1 MSAAASVWD
10 LCNKFTKHMPTY
22 KTTGVSQLYFL
33 KWIAYRDWEQ
43 NKHGELSH
51 IYLWCILPVCIF
63 LKLRVSK
70 ILDKHICK
78 KILKS
83 LNYIVTLN
91 KMSMTYL
98 DWTQGLDFSFSI
110 FLWERLCN
118 HGGYRWIIML
128 EKYGHPDLNVFHL
141 KWIIGT
147 HGNWNNQNPG
157 GRFGATS

>member
-1 MSAAASVWD
+1 MSATASVWD

-22 KTTGVSQLYFL
+22 KNTGVSQLYFL
-33 KWIAYRDWEQ
+33 KWIAYRDMEQ

-91 KMSMTYL
+91 KLSMTYL
-98 DWTQGLDFSFSI
+98 DWTQGLDFSFAI
-110 FLWERLCN
+110 FVGKTETTVATDELLC
-118 HGGYRWIIML
+118 
-128 EKYGHPDLNVFHL
+128 L
-141 KWIIGT
+141 K
-147 HGNWNNQNPG
+147 NA
-157 GRFGATS
+157 GAQISMFFTSNE